1 MTENKILQFEPF
13 KKAKKWDDEY
23 IEFLGNIEKYF
34 KTKTNPEAMTKRLY
48 FALRYLEGIVNSFWI
63 FNILGINKNDKE
75 FKKGRKYCIG
85 WLEEILKKLKDEEK

>member
-1 MTENKILQFEPF
+1 
-13 KKAKKWDDEY
+13 
-23 IEFLGNIEKYF
+23 
-34 KTKTNPEAMTKRLY
+34 MTKRLY

-85 WLEEILKKLKDEEK
+85 WLEEILKKLKDEE